1 MQLSRLIKEA
11 VERGE
16 IRQAIELLEE
26 RRREIAALPPDPS
39 EAAAAV
45 AVDRETERVLRQA
58 LEEVCRE
65 LVHSREVL
73 EKVEVLLG
81 TLSVS
86 EGRGD
91 VGYFC

>member
-1 MQLSRLIKEA
+1 M
-11 VERGE
+11 
-16 IRQAIELLEE
+16 
-26 RRREIAALPPDPS
+26 
-39 EAAAAV
+39 